1 MTDGAGDQQ
10 EQLTLVRARVRKTV
24 PPFQPADE
32 LPIARVAVDT
42 PLAHLDRPFDYL
54 VSATLDEVAQP
65 GVRVKVRFAGKD
77 RSGFLLERVAG
88 TAHEGQLAPLRRV
101 VSPEVV
107 LRPAIAELS
116 RLVADRYAGTRAD
129 VLRLAI
135 PPRHARVEAESAGP
149 TPPPIGELTSA
160 TVSGWADYPAGR
172 AFIRRLSR
180 GEAPRGVWSALP
192 ATDWPMALARAARAA
207 QASGRGVILCV
218 PDKRDIARADAALS
232 EVLGPDRHVT
242 LSADLG
248 PAARY
253 RAFLAIARGR
263 VQVVVGNRAAV
274 FAPVRRLGLLAIWDD
289 GDDLF
294 AEPRA
299 PYPHTREVMG
309 LRAEESTAA
318 MLIAAHARTTEA
330 QLLLDSGWAQPL
342 TADRVLL
349 RARTPLVQVAGD
361 VDTDLARD
369 PGARSARLPS
379 RAFEAIRSAITSG
392 PVLISAP
399 RGGYLPGLAC
409 KRCRR
414 PATCSR
420 CTGPLA
426 VDKASGGI
434 NCRWCDASVT
444 AFRCRHCGGQTIWA
458 PVVGTRRTAEELG
471 RAFPKVPVR
480 TSDAEH
486 LIDSVPGEPC
496 LVVATP
502 GAEPD
507 AVGGFGAALILDTWV
522 TLARPNLRTS
532 EEAVRRWLNVAARVR
547 PASRGGHVLLVGDS
561 SVPTLQAVVRWDP
574 EGFAARELAER
585 SAAGLPPAARMATV
599 SGSPNAVTA
608 FLEVLDLPAVAE
620 VLGPVPVPS
629 TGTDDELVRAV
640 IRSPIEDGPSLV
652 AALSTAQS
660 MRSARKLDPVR
671 VHVDPYDIG

>member
-1 MTDGAGDQQ
+1 MTGAGDQQ
-10 EQLTLVRARVRKTV
+10 EQLTLVRARVRTTV
-24 PPFQPADE
+24 ASFQPAAG

-42 PLAHLDRPFDYL
+42 PLAHLDRLFDYL
-54 VSATLDEVAQP
+54 VSSSLDEVAQP
-65 GVRVKVRFAGKD
+65 GVRVKVRFAGKE

-88 TAHEGQLAPLRRV
+88 TDHEGQLAPLRRV

-107 LRPAIAELS
+107 LRPTIAELT

-135 PPRHARVEAESAGP
+135 PPRHARVESESAGQSL
-149 TPPPIGELTSA
+149 PPLGELSSA
-160 TVSGWADYPAGR
+160 TLGGWGDYRAGR
-172 AFIRRLSR
+172 AFITRLSR

-192 ATDWPMALARAARAA
+192 ATDWPMALAHAAQAA

-242 LSADLG
+242 LSAELG

-253 RAFLAIARGR
+253 RAFLAIARGC

-274 FAPVRRLGLLAIWDD
+274 FAPVHRLGLLAIWDD

-299 PYPHTREVMG
+299 PYPHTREVME
-309 LRAEESTAA
+309 LRADQSAAA

-349 RARTPLVQVAGD
+349 RARTPLVQVTGD

-379 RAFEAIRSAITSG
+379 RAFEVIRSAIAGG
-392 PVLISAP
+392 PVLVSAP

-414 PATCSR
+414 PAACSR

-426 VDKASGGI
+426 VDRASGGI
-434 NCRWCDASVT
+434 RCRWCDASGAV
-444 AFRCRHCGGQTIWA
+444 FRCRHCGEETLWA

-480 TSDAEH
+480 TSDGDH
-486 LIDSVPGEPC
+486 VIDSVPSEPC

-502 GAEPD
+502 GAEPE
-507 AVGGFGAALILDTWV
+507 AEGGFGAALILDTWL

-561 SVPTLQAVVRWDP
+561 SAPTLQAVVRWDP
-574 EGFAARELAER
+574 EGFAARELSER
-585 SAAGLPPAARMATV
+585 SAAGLPPAALMATV
-599 SGSPNAVTA
+599 SGIPKAVTA
-608 FLEVLDLPAVAE
+608 FLEVMDLPVEAE

-629 TGTDDELVRAV
+629 TGSDEEQVRAV
-640 IRSPIEDGPSLV
+640 IRSHREDGPSLV

-660 MRSARKLDPVR
+660 MRSARKLEAVR
-671 VHVDPYDIG
+671 VQVDPYDIG